1 MSKGCFFIEVLEL
14 SIALYEKIHV
24 SIYNWAHMFN
34 TQFFSRL
41 ALALTACLFATTLWA
56 AAPILVLNSLGA
68 TVSVIDP
75 VNYTEIR
82 RIAVGKEPHHIYLTP
97 DNKSAMVANAT
108 GNSIT
113 FIDPQT
119 GNIQRTLS
127 GMVDPYHLR
136 FSPDMKWFVTAANRL
151 NHVDIY
157 RWERK
162 GDNFEPVLAKRI
174 PTGKTPS
181 HLAIDTKS
189 TVVYASIQDSDE
201 LMAIDLATQKP
212 LWVVPTGKTPA
223 DIYLTP
229 DDKKILVAL
238 TGGAEVQVYDVSN
251 GPAKLINSIK
261 TGEGAHA
268 FRAQGDKR
276 HLFVSNRAAN
286 TISRIDLQSMS
297 VVDTYKTPAGPDC
310 MEVLADG
317 KTLLVTARWAG
328 KLVVIDLEK
337 KAVVKQ
343 VAVGKSPHGVWVLNH
358 AGRQ

>member
-1 MSKGCFFIEVLEL
+1 
-14 SIALYEKIHV
+14 
-24 SIYNWAHMFN
+24 MFN
-34 TQFFSRL
+34 TLLSRRVLL
-41 ALALTACLFATTLWA
+41 AVAGALLSAVAWA
-56 AAPILVLNSLGA
+56 APPILVLNSLNA
-68 TVSVIDP
+68 SVSVIDP
-75 VNYTEIR
+75 VTYTEIR
-82 RIAVGKEPHHIYLTP
+82 RVPVGKEPHHIYLSP
-97 DNKSAMVANAT
+97 DSKSALVANAT
-108 GNSIT
+108 SDSIT

-119 GNIQRTLS
+119 GNIQRTLT

-157 RWERK
+157 KWQPRGET
-162 GDNFEPVLAKRI
+162 FEPVLAKRV

-189 TVVYASIQDSDE
+189 TVVYASLQDSDE

-212 LWVVPTGKTPA
+212 LWVVPVGKTPA

-229 DDKKILVAL
+229 DDKNILVAL
-238 TGGAEVQVYDVSN
+238 TGGTGVQVYDVSN
-251 GPAKLINSIK
+251 GPAKLVK
-261 TGEGAHA
+261 TIQTGDGAHA
-268 FRAQGDKR
+268 FRSQGDKR

-286 TISRIDLQSMS
+286 TISRIDLQNMT

-328 KLVVIDLEK
+328 KLAVIDLEK
-337 KAVVKQ
+337 KSVVKQ
-343 VAVGKSPHGVWVLNH
+343 VAVGKSPHGVWTLNH
-358 AGRQ
+358 ASRL